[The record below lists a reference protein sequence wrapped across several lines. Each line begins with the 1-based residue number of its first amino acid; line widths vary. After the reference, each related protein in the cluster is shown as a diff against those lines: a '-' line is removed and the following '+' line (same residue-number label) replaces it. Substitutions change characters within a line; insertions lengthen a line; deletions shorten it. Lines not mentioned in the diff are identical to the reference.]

1 MMELHVGE
9 TVVMRKPHPC
19 GSRDWALLRV
29 GADVRAKCCGCGH
42 EMMLPRHKF
51 ETLLKKSKTQN

>member
-19 GSRDWALLRV
+19 GSRDWELLRV

-42 EMMLPRHKF
+42 ELMLPRHKF
-51 ETLLKKSKTQN
+51 ETLLKKN